1 MRDGARLYD
10 SSLSS
15 TGATHGLPSARHLM
29 SSSCPP
35 SPLSAAVVAR
45 TPRTTVSDLSANQ
58 ILAKAEKA
66 LAAADSVTIE
76 GKGKDDETEI
86 EIDMGFAG
94 DTASGSIAV
103 DAVEFELLGAAG
115 KAYFKATDD
124 FYRENAG
131 EGADELLALIDDRWV
146 LADPGNPDFKDLASF
161 VSRGD
166 FFDELLDPEGEVTKG
181 DEKTIDGSRVH
192 RAQGRLRWRLLLR
205 QGRRPAHQPGER
217 RRRRRNPDVLV
228 RRARRGRGAGCRR
241 GLRPGQR
248 RLTPWRGDWSSPA
261 SRPVRSRGL
270 VAELTVRE
278 WNPVS
283 GALLDQ
289 F

>member
-1 MRDGARLYD
+1 MALRLRAT
-10 SSLSS
+10 SVVLVS
-15 TGATHGLPSARHLM
+15 TFALVGCGGGSDTKDA
-29 SSSCPP
+29 
-35 SPLSAAVVAR
+35 
-45 TPRTTVSDLSANQ
+45 VSDLSANQ

-66 LAAADSVTIE
+66 LDAADSVTIE
-76 GKGKDDETEI
+76 GKGKDEETEI

-166 FFDELLDPEGEVTKG
+166 FFDELLDPEGEITKG
-181 DEKTIDGSRVH
+181 DEKTIDGVECIALKDDSDGVFYF
-192 RAQGRLRWRLLLR
+192 AKDDA
-205 QGRRPAHQPGER
+205 RPIS
-217 RRRRRNPDVLV
+217 LV
-228 RRARRGRGAGCRR
+228 SGDDAG
-241 GLRPGQR
+241 GT
-248 RLTPWRGDWSSPA
+248 LTFSYDELEEVEAPAADEVFDPA
-261 SRPVRSRGL
+261 SVG
-270 VAELTVRE
+270 
-278 WNPVS
+278 
-283 GALLDQ
+283 
-289 F
+289 